1 MSAIMATDGNQ
12 RQIIVGSDASV
23 QTRKPK
29 PPPLESNKVRRTSW
43 RELIP

>member
-1 MSAIMATDGNQ
+1 
-12 RQIIVGSDASV
+12 V

-29 PPPLESNKVRRTSW
+29 PPPLDSNKVRRTSW